1 MIEDE
6 DGSIQAEN
14 LGVSTD
20 VESTVAFTLLSEA
33 VRLGH
38 VSCTRRTFIAHIP

>member
-6 DGSIQAEN
+6 DGSIQADIT
-14 LGVSTD
+14 VSAD
-20 VESTVAFTLLSEA
+20 IESTVAFTLISEG

-38 VSCTRRTFIAHIP
+38 VSLQ